1 MYIFLPQVF
10 LKLTILMSGDWNS
23 SLHRNTARDK
33 KFQTFCHN
41 NRIFPAAQTNSSPSY
56 HGYNGSVSKIDYIL
70 AHADSC
76 SVHGIKIEEV
86 KIIKQ
91 ICKEENPFII
101 STHDAIYFEVKY
113 LFNNNSEQFKD
124 NLECESVEL
133 EQKRVDIFKYQDT
146 LDSILEQNFEIWS
159 SPENLQILASVIPQS
174 FIQAAELA
182 APSMSNKRANFK
194 IFKSEDWLKAER
206 AAKIASNKLEN
217 LVLLR
222 MLYLNQKKK
231 QM

>member
-1 MYIFLPQVF
+1 M
-10 LKLTILMSGDWNS
+10 
-23 SLHRNTARDK
+23 
-33 KFQTFCHN
+33 
-41 NRIFPAAQTNSSPSY
+41 
-56 HGYNGSVSKIDYIL
+56 SKIDYIL

-113 LFNNNSEQFKD
+113 LFKNNSEQFKD

-133 EQKRVDIFKYQDT
+133 EQKRVDWENADIFKYQET
-146 LDSILEQNFEIWS
+146 LDSLLEQNFEIWS

-194 IFKSEDWLKAER
+194 IFKSED
-206 AAKIASNKLEN
+206 
-217 LVLLR
+217 
-222 MLYLNQKKK
+222 
-231 QM
+231 